1 MIVVVNG
8 EQRQVADDATVLAL
22 LEGLGLKPKMT
33 VVQRN
38 GDIVPRTEYAATRL
52 GDGDVLELIRFVG
65 GG

>member
-8 EQRQVADDATVLAL
+8 EQREVGDDVTVLAL
-22 LEGLGLKPKMT
+22 LEGLGLKPKTT

-52 GDGDVLELIRFVG
+52 CDGDVLELIRFVG

>member
-22 LEGLGLKPKMT
+22 LEGLGLKPKAT

-38 GDIVPRTEYAATRL
+38 GDIVPRTEYAATHL
-52 GDGDVLELIRFVG
+52 CDGDVLELIRFVG